1 MPYQRRIPGVGAL
14 VLAAALLTGC
24 SAADAEGAGEP
35 AAQAPQATSGTVAQ
49 NAPLVTLYKNPTCEC
64 CADWGKH
71 MEANG
76 FRVDIKETGFNLNQI
91 KAEHGVSL
99 DLASCHTSVVG
110 DYVLEGHVPADV
122 VQKLLAE
129 RPQIRGLAVPGMPP
143 GVPGMPD
150 TGPDRAPYQI
160 LAIQLDGS
168 TRLYATR

>member
-1 MPYQRRIPGVGAL
+1 MRFTRRIPSAL
-14 VLAAALLTGC
+14 ALLAAALLAGC
-24 SAADAEGAGEP
+24 TAADAEGSGEP
-35 AAQAPQATSGTVAQ
+35 NMEATRAARGAVAQ

-64 CADWGKH
+64 CAEWAKH

-76 FRVDIKETGFNLNQI
+76 FRVDTRESGFDLHQI
-91 KAEHGVSL
+91 RAKHGVSP

-150 TGPDRAPYQI
+150 PGPNRAPYQI
-160 LAIQLDGS
+160 LAIQPDGS
-168 TRLYATR
+168 TQLYATR